1 MYREPTVSDIARAVS
16 TCVIDNDQSMA
27 IRLMFR
33 IVERY
38 DKCDLVTRAE
48 MIREC
53 PPPTGDRR
61 YDAMLA
67 AVVEYCCA
75 VRFILAP
82 AWVQRP
88 EFFLDTFWFP
98 AGLPGLE
105 AEAFANSPISFS
117 RRGIFINSGSLTYA

>member
-53 PPPTGDRR
+53 PPVSYTHLTLPTI
-61 YDAMLA
+61 YS
-67 AVVEYCCA
+67 V
-75 VRFILAP
+75 
-82 AWVQRP
+82 
-88 EFFLDTFWFP
+88 
-98 AGLPGLE
+98 
-105 AEAFANSPISFS
+105 
-117 RRGIFINSGSLTYA
+117 